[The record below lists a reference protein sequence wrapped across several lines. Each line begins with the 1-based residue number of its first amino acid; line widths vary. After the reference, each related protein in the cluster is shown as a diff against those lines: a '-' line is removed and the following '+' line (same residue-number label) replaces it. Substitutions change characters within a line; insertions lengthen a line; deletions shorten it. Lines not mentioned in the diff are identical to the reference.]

1 MPSRTIRFLFGPF
14 ALAFF
19 GLLFALWNVLGDTS
33 ALCVTEG
40 CSLFQNFTIAGYSL
54 WWLGVIGFAVLLIP
68 ALFGFA
74 KLGEV
79 LAGLGLTADIV
90 LLAIMLITA
99 PCFNCLIIGLMLAIT
114 YVAFRHAATDK
125 RIKRSFPILIG
136 IWTVFF
142 VVNAGGILRESTTP
156 WAIRAPAIEQG
167 GIQNAPVHIY
177 FSPSCSACRELVNGI
192 ASQERQTGQQAPAV
206 WYPVA
211 EDDKDIFIIISM
223 YQKVQEGKDL
233 DVAMAEARDEFAAK
247 DVTFADRITLL
258 SPRSLL
264 AQLRLWQNM
273 AHVLSSGSNRL
284 PFVEYRGIPSGLLDS
299 GQSSSQASGQMSGQ
313 PSGQAPAYAPS
324 GPTSTSSPSGLGGP
338 ISGPVSTPAT
348 PSAGAPLPFLGV
360 DAVCG
365 DPQIPC
371 DE

>member
-74 KLGEV
+74 KLGEI
-79 LAGLGLTADIV
+79 LAGLGLIADIA

-99 PCFNCLIIGLMLAIT
+99 PCFNCLIIGLLLALT
-114 YVAFRHAATDK
+114 YWVFRHAATDK
-125 RIKRSFPILIG
+125 RAKRSFPILIG

-156 WAIRAPAIEQG
+156 WAIRAPSIEQG

-177 FSPSCSACRELVNGI
+177 FSPSCSACRELVSGI
-192 ASQERQTGQQAPAV
+192 ASQERQSGQQAPAV

-223 YQKVQEGKDL
+223 YQKVQAGKDL
-233 DVAMAEARDEFAAK
+233 DIAMAEARDEFAAK
-247 DVTFADRITLL
+247 EITFADRITLL
-258 SPRSLL
+258 SPSSLL

-284 PFVEYRGIPSGLLDS
+284 PFVEYRGIPSGLLGS
-299 GQSSSQASGQMSGQ
+299 AQ
-313 PSGQAPAYAPS
+313 PAARPAAQITQPPAYTAP
-324 GPTSTSSPSGLGGP
+324 GSTPGANVHGGP
-338 ISGPVSTPAT
+338 VSGPVSNPAN
-348 PSAGAPLPFLGV
+348 SAGATGSNALPFLGV
-360 DAVCG
+360 DGVCG

-371 DE
+371 D